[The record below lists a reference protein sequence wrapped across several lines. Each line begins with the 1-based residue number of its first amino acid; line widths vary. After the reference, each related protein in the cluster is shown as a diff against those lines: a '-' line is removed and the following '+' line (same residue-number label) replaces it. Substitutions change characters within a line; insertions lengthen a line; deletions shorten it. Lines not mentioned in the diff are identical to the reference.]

1 MNTDGESIYWVAALR
16 DDDNRDAKY
25 IEKEHQEAELGE
37 KSPHSGEKY
46 GGDASQGELERGT

>member
-16 DDDNRDAKY
+16 DAKY
-25 IEKEHQEAELGE
+25 VEKEHQETELGE